1 MQIYRIINKLGER
14 CKDSLQ
20 IADELQP
27 RWSGFLGCDGKV
39 IKIHGEEW
47 VLLTAVDLGTQD
59 IVESTLAKGE
69 DYISIDLFLRRV
81 RDSIGY
87 VPKEGVVDV
96 DRAWIEAW
104 RDIFPD
110 APLQLCV
117 VHFERIVDREMPRRK
132 RTQKQE
138 HLKDMVRQVI
148 YAKDEASAR
157 QVLNEILELK
167 RRRYFT
173 GKKSLYIIRSL
184 NRNFDMLTTH
194 FRVPGSFRDNNIT
207 ESVNGK
213 IQMRLYLI
221 RGYKKVKSARNSLK
235 LIALHYRFNP
245 FTSCKNKELNGKSPL
260 NLAGVKT
267 NNIDWISFSQRD
279 RPCSISF
286 NVTAPIFLIIRLYE
300 ARALLSGNEYSSRH
314 PPRI

>member
-1 MQIYRIINKLGER
+1 MQIYRVINKLGEG
-14 CKDSLQ
+14 CKDSVQ

-27 RWSGFLGCDGKV
+27 KWFGFLGCDGKV

-96 DRAWIEAW
+96 DRAWMEAW
-104 RDIFPD
+104 KDVFPD
-110 APLQLCV
+110 VPLQLCV

-148 YAKDEASAR
+148 YANDEASAR

-167 RRRYFT
+167 RKRYFT
-173 GKKSLYIIRSL
+173 GKKSLYIICSL
-184 NRNFDMLTTH
+184 NRNFEMLTTH

-245 FTSCKNKELNGKSPL
+245 FSSCKNKEHNGRSPL
-260 NLAGVKT
+260 NLAGVNTSKL
-267 NNIDWISFSQRD
+267 DWITYSQKEPVMLND
-279 RPCSISF
+279 
-286 NVTAPIFLIIRLYE
+286 L
-300 ARALLSGNEYSSRH
+300 
-314 PPRI
+314 